1 MGRNGK
7 PGGKVD
13 PETQVKQQRCLDLV
27 VQGGF
32 TYAEIAEQVGYA
44 GESGARQAVDAI
56 LKRRAGEGAE
66 LVRPKM
72 IARAEALWG
81 RAWGAVLRADDAGDM
96 DALVKAMSAADKA
109 LARLSKLHGLEGPDV
124 SVVIGGDPAELERL
138 KRDALALLDGSAG
151 DVVEG
156 EVVDSAPE

>member
-56 LKRRAGEGAE
+56 LKRRAGEAAE
-66 LVRPKM
+66 VVRPKM
-72 IARAEALWG
+72 IARAEALWS
-81 RAWGAVLRADDAGDM
+81 RAWRAVLRADDAGDV
-96 DALVKAMSAADKA
+96 DALVKAMNAADKA
-109 LARLSKLHGLEGPDV
+109 LARLSKLHGLDAPDIAV
-124 SVVIGGDPAELERL
+124 HVGADSGELERL
-138 KRDALALLDGSAG
+138 RLEVREMLDAG
-151 DVVEG
+151 VVDA
-156 EVVDSAPE
+156 EVVSDAGE